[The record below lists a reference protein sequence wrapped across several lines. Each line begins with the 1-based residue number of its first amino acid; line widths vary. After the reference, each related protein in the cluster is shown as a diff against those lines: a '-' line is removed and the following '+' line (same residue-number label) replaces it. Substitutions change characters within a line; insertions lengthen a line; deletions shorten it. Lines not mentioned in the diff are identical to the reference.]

1 MPWTNIQADDSRSPV
16 RFGSEEQPVRELS
29 YREAIREALSQAL
42 EMDERVFL
50 MGEGIDDPGGVFGT
64 TVGLMEKFGEKRV
77 MDCPVAENGMTG
89 VAIGAAIC
97 GMRPVFIHMRAD
109 FLPMCMD
116 QIINHAAK
124 WSYMTGGKVKVPLTV
139 RAVIG
144 RGWGS
149 AAQHSQ
155 SLQALFAHI
164 PGLKVVMPASPYDA
178 KGLLLGSIA
187 ADGPT
192 VVIEHRWLYDQKEGV
207 PEKPYVIHAGKGAV
221 RREGTDVTI
230 VATSYMVYEALRAA
244 SELQLKGIS
253 AEVIDLRSVQ
263 PVDEGL
269 IIESVKK
276 TGRLIAA
283 DTGWK
288 VCGVSAEVAALAAEK
303 AYDCLK
309 APVKRVCLPAAP
321 APASAVLERAYYP
334 GFEDIVRAAKEIT
347 LMLHKDEGRHAEKRH
362 TIGGI

>member
-1 MPWTNIQADDSRSPV
+1 MPWTKVQADDSRRPV
-16 RFGSEEQPVRELS
+16 RFEGGRRPARELS
-29 YREAIREALSQAL
+29 YREAIREALWQAL
-42 EMDERVFL
+42 ERDDRVFL
-50 MGEGIDDPGGVFGT
+50 IGEGIDDPGGVFGT
-64 TVGLMEKFGEKRV
+64 TAGLRDRFGPERV
-77 MDCPVAENGMTG
+77 MDSPIAENGMTG
-89 VAIGAAIC
+89 VSIGAAIT
-97 GMRPVFIHMRAD
+97 GMRPVFIHMRVD
-109 FLPMCMD
+109 FLPICMD

-124 WSYMTGGKVKVPLTV
+124 WSYMTGGKVKVPLTI

-155 SLQALFAHI
+155 SLQAVFAHI

-187 ADGPT
+187 GDSPT
-192 VVIEHRWLYDQKEGV
+192 IVIEHRWLYEQKEAV
-207 PEKPYVIHAGKGAV
+207 PEEPYVIHAGKGTV

-244 SELQLKGIS
+244 AELQREGIS

-269 IIESVKK
+269 IIGSLRR
-276 TGRLIAA
+276 TGRLIVA

-288 VCGVSAEVAALAAEK
+288 ACGVAAEVAAVVAEK
-303 AYDCLK
+303 AYECLK
-309 APVKRVCLPAAP
+309 APVRRICLPAAP
-321 APASAVLERAYYP
+321 TPASSVLEKAYYP
-334 GFEDIVRAAKEIT
+334 GIEDIVKAAREIT
-347 LMLHKDEGRHAEKRH
+347 
-362 TIGGI
+362 

>member
-1 MPWTNIQADDSRSPV
+1 V
-16 RFGSEEQPVRELS
+16 RFEGGRRSVRELS
-29 YREAIREALSQAL
+29 YREAIREALWQAL
-42 EMDERVFL
+42 ERDDRVFL
-50 MGEGIDDPGGVFGT
+50 IGEGIDDPGGVFGT
-64 TVGLMEKFGEKRV
+64 TAGLRDRFGPERV
-77 MDCPVAENGMTG
+77 MDSPIAENGMTG
-89 VAIGAAIC
+89 VSIGAAIT
-97 GMRPVFIHMRAD
+97 GMRPVFIHMRVD
-109 FLPMCMD
+109 FLPICMD

-124 WSYMTGGKVKVPLTV
+124 WSYMTGGKVKVPLTI

-155 SLQALFAHI
+155 SLQAVFAHI

-187 ADGPT
+187 GDSPT
-192 VVIEHRWLYDQKEGV
+192 IVIEHRWLYEQKEAV
-207 PEKPYVIHAGKGAV
+207 PEEPYVIHAGKGTV

-244 SELQLKGIS
+244 AELQREGIS

-269 IIESVKK
+269 IIGSLRR
-276 TGRLIAA
+276 TGRLIVA

-288 VCGVSAEVAALAAEK
+288 ACGVAAEVAAVVAEK
-303 AYDCLK
+303 AYECLK
-309 APVKRVCLPAAP
+309 APVRRICLPAAP
-321 APASAVLERAYYP
+321 TPASSALEKAYYP
-334 GFEDIVRAAKEIT
+334 GLEDIVKAAKEIT
-347 LMLHKDEGRHAEKRH
+347 
-362 TIGGI
+362 